1 MQTFYWKW
9 VLWVTLFPLIA
20 IPVPIRSLAVAVDF
34 RPEADTYIYQ
44 SYPNTN
50 YGSTTSV
57 AVGGPPNRREIFIRF
72 NVTGLPVGSTVT
84 DARLIVV
91 ASNGSGAA
99 GGGGTIRKFSPSVE
113 QWNETQ
119 PTWNNPLSGSDASGD
134 LSTLGPVSIGG
145 TYTFSGLQSAVVAN
159 GRVTFVIRSTQE
171 DGAAYYSKE
180 YGTASQRPT
189 LRVTYQP

>member
-1 MQTFYWKW
+1 MERFTRKW
-9 VLWVTLFPLIA
+9 IL
-20 IPVPIRSLAVAVDF
+20 LAVLLTLIGLHLPSSGMAETVEF

-44 SYPNTN
+44 NYPTTN
-50 YGSTTSV
+50 YGSATSV
-57 AVGGPPNRREIFIRF
+57 AVGGSPNQRQIYFRF
-72 NVTGLPVGSTVT
+72 NVTGLPAGAAVT
-84 DARLIVV
+84 DAKLIVV
-91 ASNGSGAA
+91 ASNGSSAPS
-99 GGGGTIRKFSPSVE
+99 GGGTIRKFAPSVE

-145 TYTFSGLQSAVVAN
+145 TYTFTGLQSAVAGN

-180 YGTASQRPT
+180 YGTVSRRPI